1 MLPSERCLVP
11 PLVSTYDTSFP
22 RTSGTSNLA
31 EVRERECDKLF
42 CLVGKKWIHRRS
54 IIRLVLPITI
64 SGGKGGGLIFPRKRK
79 KGGVILIFFNKRYVK
94 RCEIQVRSAEK
105 AKKWQIRRDE
115 KRRKVLKRY

>member
-1 MLPSERCLVP
+1 MP

-31 EVRERECDKLF
+31 EVRGRGCDKLF

-64 SGGKGGGLIFPRKRK
+64 SGGKGGGLIFPAEKE
-79 KGGVILIFFNKRYVK
+79 KGGGNFDFF
-94 RCEIQVRSAEK
+94 
-105 AKKWQIRRDE
+105 
-115 KRRKVLKRY
+115 